1 MGRTCLQ
8 FSVDELFQLWKPFA
22 NDPDHGAEA
31 LAGFMGLPT
40 TAPARAV
47 MPMILKFQQ
56 RAAQEADKDMLESAL
71 GYQRSNQ

>member
-1 MGRTCLQ
+1 MVCLQ
-8 FSVDELFQLWKPFA
+8 FSEDELFELWRPFSNEA
-22 NDPDHGAEA
+22 DCGAEA

-56 RAAQEADKDMLESAL
+56 RAAQGADKEWIENEV
-71 GYQRSNQ
+71 GYQRSDH